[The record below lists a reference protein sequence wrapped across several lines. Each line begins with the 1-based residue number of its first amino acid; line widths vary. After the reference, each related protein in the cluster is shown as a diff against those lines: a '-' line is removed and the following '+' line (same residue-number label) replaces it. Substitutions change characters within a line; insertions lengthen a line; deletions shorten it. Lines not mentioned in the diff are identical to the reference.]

1 MSVGCCLPLASAC
14 HKLVWELL
22 TFLKYAQIN
31 FIQDDM
37 HHDKL
42 SETRS
47 KAGRELVYC
56 SLDRYNVGKHKL
68 VTDSTSVVGLN
79 VCAAPLRSPSLSSSS
94 SVMAE
99 AGTEST
105 PTSRSA

>member
-1 MSVGCCLPLASAC
+1 
-14 HKLVWELL
+14 
-22 TFLKYAQIN
+22 
-31 FIQDDM
+31 M

-56 SLDRYNVGKHKL
+56 SLDIYNVGKHKL

-79 VCAAPLRSPSLSSSS
+79 VCAYLHTLGINLGIKA
-94 SVMAE
+94 
-99 AGTEST
+99 
-105 PTSRSA
+105 

>member
-1 MSVGCCLPLASAC
+1 
-14 HKLVWELL
+14 
-22 TFLKYAQIN
+22 
-31 FIQDDM
+31 M

-42 SETRS
+42 SETRT

-79 VCAAPLRSPSLSSSS
+79 VCAGSLIETLC
-94 SVMAE
+94 V
-99 AGTEST
+99 
-105 PTSRSA
+105 

>member
-1 MSVGCCLPLASAC
+1 
-14 HKLVWELL
+14 
-22 TFLKYAQIN
+22 
-31 FIQDDM
+31 M

-42 SETRS
+42 SETRT

-79 VCAAPLRSPSLSSSS
+79 VCVVYFIVHAD
-94 SVMAE
+94 
-99 AGTEST
+99 
-105 PTSRSA
+105 